1 LRVLIAISELSFL
14 YKIHNLTYIIMLKI
28 IRLQSNSVPVTLTE
42 KTTLASPYYL
52 VVFNNL
58 ATNELVYAIC
68 PDTSTQTTRYNL
80 LTIIESNTSIP
91 LSGQVKLIEGTYQ
104 YKIYEQTSSSNLDP
118 SLSTSLVETGLLKST
133 TTATSSFIDNTY
145 TEEFVWQN

>member
-1 LRVLIAISELSFL
+1 
-14 YKIHNLTYIIMLKI
+14 MLKVT
-28 IRLQSNSVPVTLTE
+28 RGQSNGVVFTLTE
-42 KTTLASPYYL
+42 KTTLSSPYFL

-58 ATNELVYAIC
+58 ATNEHIYAIC

-91 LSGQVKLIEGTYQ
+91 LSGQVKLVEGTYQ
-104 YKIYEQTSSSNLDP
+104 YKVYEQTSSSNLDP
-118 SLSTSLVETGLLKST
+118 SLSVSLVETGLLKSV

>member
-1 LRVLIAISELSFL
+1 
-14 YKIHNLTYIIMLKI
+14 MLKVT
-28 IRLQSNSVPVTLTE
+28 RGQSNGVVFTLTE
-42 KTTLASPYYL
+42 KTTLSSPYFL

-91 LSGQVKLIEGTYQ
+91 LSGQVKLVEGTYQ
-104 YKIYEQTSSSNLDP
+104 YKVYEQS
-118 SLSTSLVETGLLKST
+118 
-133 TTATSSFIDNTY
+133 
-145 TEEFVWQN
+145 

>member
-1 LRVLIAISELSFL
+1 MVSNSQTFFFL
-14 YKIHNLTYIIMLKI
+14 YKWLFFTYINMLKVT
-28 IRLQSNSVPVTLTE
+28 RGQSNSVVFTLTE
-42 KTTLASPYYL
+42 KTTLSSPYFL

-91 LSGQVKLIEGTYQ
+91 LSGQVKLVEGTYQ
-104 YKIYEQTSSSNLDP
+104 YKVYEQSSSSNLNP
-118 SLSTSLVETGLLKST
+118 SLSTSLVETGLLKSV

>member
-1 LRVLIAISELSFL
+1 
-14 YKIHNLTYIIMLKI
+14 MLKVT
-28 IRLQSNSVPVTLTE
+28 RGQSNGVVFTLTE
-42 KTTLASPYYL
+42 KTTLSSPYFL

-91 LSGQVKLIEGTYQ
+91 LSGQVKLVEGTYQ
-104 YKIYEQTSSSNLDP
+104 YKVYEQSSSSNLNP
-118 SLSTSLVETGLLKST
+118 LLSTSLVETGLLKSV

>member
-1 LRVLIAISELSFL
+1 LVSNSQTFFFL
-14 YKIHNLTYIIMLKI
+14 YKWLFFTYINMLKVT
-28 IRLQSNSVPVTLTE
+28 RGQSNSVVFTLTE
-42 KTTLASPYYL
+42 KTTLSSPYFL

-91 LSGQVKLIEGTYQ
+91 LSGQVKLVEGTYQ
-104 YKIYEQTSSSNLDP
+104 YKVYEQTSSSNLDP

>member
-1 LRVLIAISELSFL
+1 
-14 YKIHNLTYIIMLKI
+14 MLKVT
-28 IRLQSNSVPVTLTE
+28 RGQSNSVVFTLTE
-42 KTTLASPYYL
+42 KTTLSSPYFL

-68 PDTSTQTTRYNL
+68 PDTSTRTTRYNL

-91 LSGQVKLIEGTYQ
+91 LSGQVKLVEGIYQ
-104 YKIYEQTSSSNLDP
+104 YKVYEQTSSSNLDP

>member
-91 LSGQVKLIEGTYQ
+91 LSGQVKLVEGTYQ
-104 YKIYEQTSSSNLDP
+104 YKIYEQTSSSNLNP
-118 SLSTSLVETGLLKST
+118 ALSTSLVETGLLKST

>member
-1 LRVLIAISELSFL
+1 LVSNSQTFFFL
-14 YKIHNLTYIIMLKI
+14 YKWLFFTYINMLKVT
-28 IRLQSNSVPVTLTE
+28 RGQSNSVVFTLTE
-42 KTTLASPYYL
+42 KTTLSSPYFL

-91 LSGQVKLIEGTYQ
+91 LSGQVKLVEGIYQ
-104 YKIYEQTSSSNLDP
+104 YKVYEQTSSSNLDP
-118 SLSTSLVETGLLKST
+118 SLSTSLVETGLLKSV

>member
-1 LRVLIAISELSFL
+1 LVSNSQTFFFL
-14 YKIHNLTYIIMLKI
+14 YKWLFFTYINMLKVT
-28 IRLQSNSVPVTLTE
+28 RGQSNSVVFTLTE
-42 KTTLASPYYL
+42 KTTLSSPYFL

-91 LSGQVKLIEGTYQ
+91 LSGQVKLVEGTYQ
-104 YKIYEQTSSSNLDP
+104 YKVYEQSSSSNLNP

>member
-1 LRVLIAISELSFL
+1 MVSNSQTFFFL
-14 YKIHNLTYIIMLKI
+14 YKWLFFTYINMLKVT
-28 IRLQSNSVPVTLTE
+28 RGQSNSVVFTLTE
-42 KTTLASPYYL
+42 KTTLSSPYFL

-91 LSGQVKLIEGTYQ
+91 LSGQVKLVEGIYQ
-104 YKIYEQTSSSNLDP
+104 YKVYEQTSSSNLDP

>member
-1 LRVLIAISELSFL
+1 
-14 YKIHNLTYIIMLKI
+14 MLKVT
-28 IRLQSNSVPVTLTE
+28 RGQSNGVVFTLTE
-42 KTTLASPYYL
+42 KTTLSSPYFL

-91 LSGQVKLIEGTYQ
+91 LSGQVKLVEGTYQ
-104 YKIYEQTSSSNLDP
+104 YKVYEQSSSSNLNP
-118 SLSTSLVETGLLKST
+118 SLSTSLVETGLLKSV

-145 TEEFVWQN
+145 KEEFVWQN

>member
-1 LRVLIAISELSFL
+1 MRVLIAISELSFL

-42 KTTLASPYYL
+42 KTTLASPYFL

-91 LSGQVKLIEGTYQ
+91 LSGQVKLVEGTYQ
-104 YKIYEQTSSSNLDP
+104 YKIYEQTSSSNLNP

>member
-1 LRVLIAISELSFL
+1 
-14 YKIHNLTYIIMLKI
+14 MLKVT
-28 IRLQSNSVPVTLTE
+28 RGQSNSVVFTLTE
-42 KTTLASPYYL
+42 KTTLSAPYYL

-58 ATNELVYAIC
+58 ATNLLIYAIC

-91 LSGQVKLIEGTYQ
+91 LSGQVKLVEGTYQ
-104 YKIYEQTSSSNLDP
+104 YKVYEQSSSSNLNP
-118 SLSTSLVETGLLKST
+118 LLSTSLVETGLLKSV

>member
-1 LRVLIAISELSFL
+1 
-14 YKIHNLTYIIMLKI
+14 MLKVT
-28 IRLQSNSVPVTLTE
+28 RGQSNSVVFTLTE
-42 KTTLASPYYL
+42 KTTLSSPYFL

-91 LSGQVKLIEGTYQ
+91 LSGQVKLVEGIYQ
-104 YKIYEQTSSSNLDP
+104 YKVYEQTSSSNLDP
-118 SLSTSLVETGLLKST
+118 SLSISLVETGLLKSVT
-133 TTATSSFIDNTY
+133 NATSSFIDNTY
-145 TEEFVWQN
+145 SEEFVWQN

>member
-1 LRVLIAISELSFL
+1 
-14 YKIHNLTYIIMLKI
+14 MLKVT
-28 IRLQSNSVPVTLTE
+28 RGQSNGVVFTLTE
-42 KTTLASPYYL
+42 KTTLSSPYFL

-91 LSGQVKLIEGTYQ
+91 LSGQVKLVEGTYQ
-104 YKIYEQTSSSNLDP
+104 YKVYEQSTSSNLNP
-118 SLSTSLVETGLLKST
+118 SLSTSLVETGLLKSV

>member
-1 LRVLIAISELSFL
+1 
-14 YKIHNLTYIIMLKI
+14 MLKVT
-28 IRLQSNSVPVTLTE
+28 RGQSNSVVFTLTE
-42 KTTLASPYYL
+42 KTTLSSPYFL

-91 LSGQVKLIEGTYQ
+91 LSGQVKLVEGIYQ
-104 YKIYEQTSSSNLDP
+104 YKVYEQTSSSNLDP
-118 SLSTSLVETGLLKST
+118 SLSISLVETGLLKSV

-145 TEEFVWQN
+145 SEEFVWQN